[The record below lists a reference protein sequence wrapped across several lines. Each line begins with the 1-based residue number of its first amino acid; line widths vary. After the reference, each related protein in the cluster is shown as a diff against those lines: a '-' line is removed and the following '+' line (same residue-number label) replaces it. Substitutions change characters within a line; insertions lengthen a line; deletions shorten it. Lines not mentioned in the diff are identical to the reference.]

1 MDIKE
6 FTKDFMETV
15 NDTVEMEE
23 LDIDEVL
30 LTSILEY
37 VQDSG
42 DIGYPTLCSFK
53 KKGAKIQAYDFNED
67 SNSLD
72 LFVVVKANTLM
83 GKVNSS
89 EITKAF
95 DSMYHFYKE
104 VIDGKI
110 SANDD
115 AEGLLELVELIDTTK
130 KQIGTL
136 RLYVLSNGLVEFPAG
151 TFELDSG
158 LIMEQ
163 NVWDI
168 QRVYQQERMHSGK
181 EKIEIDFPANYDT
194 ELQCL
199 KMNHNSENV
208 EAYLAIIP
216 GITLAKIYKTYQQ
229 ALLEK
234 NVRTFLQ
241 FKSKVNRG
249 IKNTLTDEPEMF
261 FSYNNGISTTATNIE
276 VKKKKTVYT

>member
-1 MDIKE
+1 M
-6 FTKDFMETV
+6 
-15 NDTVEMEE
+15 
-23 LDIDEVL
+23 
-30 LTSILEY
+30 
-37 VQDSG
+37 
-42 DIGYPTLCSFK
+42 
-53 KKGAKIQAYDFNED
+53 
-67 SNSLD
+67 
-72 LFVVVKANTLM
+72 
-83 GKVNSS
+83 
-89 EITKAF
+89 
-95 DSMYHFYKE
+95 
-104 VIDGKI
+104 IDGKI

-216 GITLAKIYKTYQQ
+216 GITLAKYTKLISKHYLKRMSERFCSLRVKSIA
-229 ALLEK
+229 ALKIL
-234 NVRTFLQ
+234 
-241 FKSKVNRG
+241 
-249 IKNTLTDEPEMF
+249 
-261 FSYNNGISTTATNIE
+261 
-276 VKKKKTVYT
+276 